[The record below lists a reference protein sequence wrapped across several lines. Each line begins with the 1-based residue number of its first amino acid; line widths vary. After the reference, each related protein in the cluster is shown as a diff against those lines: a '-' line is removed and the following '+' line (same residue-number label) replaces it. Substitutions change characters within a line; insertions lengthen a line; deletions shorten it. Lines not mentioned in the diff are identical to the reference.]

1 MNEYECTLGHP
12 DFQFFFSF
20 HVFRDFFYAVFCADS
35 ENVLKNV
42 IRSTSGKLWGGFDPP
57 LFQNLVNI
65 LNSVFS
71 FKVMI
76 LRVILFK
83 RALNSVQL
91 KKICL
96 KWSNKLRD
104 MKRFV
109 NNFLLRL
116 SYFWR
121 KVAFYTF
128 KSTATGLIWV
138 NMTKRLQLCSNEESE
153 NLLA

>member
-1 MNEYECTLGHP
+1 MPNSCRLGHP
-12 DFQFFFSF
+12 DFQLFFSF

-76 LRVILFK
+76 LRIILFE
-83 RALNSVQL
+83 RALTFVL
-91 KKICL
+91 FKK
-96 KWSNKLRD
+96 K
-104 MKRFV
+104 FV
-109 NNFLLRL
+109 
-116 SYFWR
+116 
-121 KVAFYTF
+121 
-128 KSTATGLIWV
+128 
-138 NMTKRLQLCSNEESE
+138 
-153 NLLA
+153 